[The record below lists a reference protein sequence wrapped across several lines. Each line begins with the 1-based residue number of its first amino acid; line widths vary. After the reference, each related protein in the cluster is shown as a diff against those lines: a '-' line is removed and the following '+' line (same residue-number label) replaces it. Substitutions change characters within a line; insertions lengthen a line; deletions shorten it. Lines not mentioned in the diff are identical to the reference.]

1 MSCHFCENLKKHSLS
16 LCHSTNFQV
25 VDWTEGSGTDKKVS
39 ISLLVKYPRYRH
51 WYENNEA
58 YTPLCRIVSGYRDL
72 SAVCGPELCCVI
84 SLTNIV
90 ITRAPGSLTRPLI
103 GHLTKQSPLIGWCWP
118 HLCQGIVI
126 TFGHRSHRRNHYIVS
141 SAQLS
146 ARWNAEYIRSMW
158 VCTEA
163 KTCGDTNPISPRTKS
178 YWKSC
183 YKENKLQTTNRHE

>member
-1 MSCHFCENLKKHSLS
+1 MTSHFCENLKKNIHCHCVTLLTFKLLIEPRAWGQIRKFLY
-16 LCHSTNFQV
+16 LCLWN
-25 VDWTEGSGTDKKVS
+25 
-39 ISLLVKYPRYRH
+39 IYRH

-103 GHLTKQSPLIGWCWP
+103 GQFVIRSPLIGWCWP

-146 ARWNAEYIRSMW
+146 ACWNVEYIRSIW

-183 YKENKLQTTNRHE
+183 YMENKLQTTNRHE